1 MKYTA
6 VILLIGLVATATASP
21 FWNLLKSGSNHENS
35 ATVEAVTES
44 NPAMTVSTEDVKNIP
59 IETTTNDN
67 TEESFTTVDGTDDD
81 WPDDTDPSSPYY
93 IRHF

>member
-21 FWNLLKSGSNHENS
+21 FWNLLKSGSQHENTVS
-35 ATVEAVTES
+35 VEAVTES
-44 NPAMTVSTEDVKNIP
+44 NPDSTEDVKNIP
-59 IETTTNDN
+59 IETTTNVN
-67 TEESFTTVDGTDDD
+67 TEGSYTAVDGTDDD

>member
-21 FWNLLKSGSNHENS
+21 FWNLLKSGSQHENTAS
-35 ATVEAVTES
+35 VEAVTES
-44 NPAMTVSTEDVKNIP
+44 NPDSTEDVKNIP
-59 IETTTNDN
+59 IETATNVN
-67 TEESFTTVDGTDDD
+67 TEESYTTVDGTDDD

>member
-1 MKYTA
+1 MRYTA

-21 FWNLLKSGSNHENS
+21 FWNLFKSGSEYGNTAS
-35 ATVEAVTES
+35 VEAVTES
-44 NPAMTVSTEDVKNIP
+44 NSAMTDSIKDVKNIP
-59 IETTTNDN
+59 IETSTNDN
-67 TEESFTTVDGTDDD
+67 TEESYTTIDGTDDD

>member
-21 FWNLLKSGSNHENS
+21 FWNLLKSGSQHENTAS
-35 ATVEAVTES
+35 VEAVNES
-44 NPAMTVSTEDVKNIP
+44 SPDSTEDVKNIP
-59 IETTTNDN
+59 IETATNVN
-67 TEESFTTVDGTDDD
+67 TEELYTTVDGTDDD